1 MLRIRKIVIL
11 KGENPVKKRLSL
23 RSLFGRFFLFGCF
36 TFGGGWSIV
45 AQIQRYYVDKEH
57 LVTSAEVLDMT
68 SVGRSL
74 PGTMIANVAML
85 FGYHMAGI
93 AGGCVCIIGL
103 VLPPFLVLCVI
114 TCFYSMLQGNVWMIA
129 AMQGVRSA
137 VVPIIL
143 CSILRL
149 MKDAFRYPPCLIV
162 AAAAFLLY
170 LLFHVSCILLV
181 AGGIV
186 CGIALS
192 EYYERKAGRGR

>member
-1 MLRIRKIVIL
+1 M
-11 KGENPVKKRLSL
+11 KKEPSL
-23 RSLFGRFFLFGCF
+23 WALFVRFFTFGCF

-45 AQIQRYYVDKEH
+45 AQIQRYYVDQEH

-93 AGGCVCIIGL
+93 AGGFICIAGL
-103 VLPPFLVLCVI
+103 VLPPLLVLCVI
-114 TCFYSMLQGNVWMIA
+114 TCFYDILHGNMWMLA

-143 CSILRL
+143 CSILNML
-149 MKDAFRYPPCLIV
+149 KGAFRYPPCLIV
-162 AAAAFLLY
+162 AAAAFILY

-181 AGGIV
+181 ICGIV
-186 CGIALS
+186 CGIAIS
-192 EYYERKAGRGR
+192 EYYERKAGTANDLH